1 MNKQLKLKYVLHIN
15 FLESEERV
23 ETQVLEVESVYGEKL
38 KIPNQGEKCQILA
51 EALLCEILHM
61 EKHPS
66 IKQGEG
72 MAKTI
77 QYLQNAY
84 VDSTM
89 TQKRLLVSS
98 KGKVIGEE
106 EI

>member
-1 MNKQLKLKYVLHIN
+1 MSKQLKLKFVLQVN
-15 FLESEERV
+15 FLESEERI
-23 ETQVLEVESVYGEKL
+23 ETQVLEVESVHGKKL
-38 KIPNQGEKCQILA
+38 RIPNQGEKCQILT
-51 EALLCEILHM
+51 EALLCEILYM
-61 EKHPS
+61 EKHPN

-72 MAKTI
+72 IVKTI